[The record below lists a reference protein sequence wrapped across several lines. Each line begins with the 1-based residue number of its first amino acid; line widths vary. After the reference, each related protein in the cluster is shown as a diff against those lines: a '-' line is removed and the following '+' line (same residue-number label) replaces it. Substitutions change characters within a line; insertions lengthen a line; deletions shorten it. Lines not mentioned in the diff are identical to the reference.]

1 LINLDY
7 CKGCG
12 ICVYECPR
20 HAMEMSLKS

>member
-1 LINLDY
+1 MDY

-20 HAMEMSLKS
+20 GAMKMQYME